1 MKKSEEK
8 LKEYTLDARGRKLG
22 RLATEIA
29 TLLQV
34 KDRPTYAPNKSGNT
48 KVIIKNIKGMEI
60 SGNKASQKIYY
71 KHAGRLGH
79 LKKKTYAE
87 SFKKDPEWVIKHAVR
102 LMLPKNRLAK
112 ERLSHLIIKK
122 ENG

>member
-1 MKKSEEK
+1 
-8 LKEYTLDARGRKLG
+8 
-22 RLATEIA
+22 
-29 TLLQV
+29 
-34 KDRPTYAPNKSGNT
+34 
-48 KVIIKNIKGMEI
+48 MEI

-102 LMLPKNRLAK
+102 LMLPKTDLLR
-112 ERLSHLIIKK
+112 
-122 ENG
+122 NGLVI

>member
-1 MKKSEEK
+1 MKQSEEK
-8 LKEYTLDARGRKLG
+8 LREYTLDARDRKLG

-29 TLLQV
+29 TLLQG
-34 KDRPTYAPNKSGNT
+34 KDKPTYAPNKLGDT
-48 KVIIKNIKGMEI
+48 KVIIKNIKDMEI

-87 SFKKDPEWVIKHAVR
+87 SFEKNPEWVIKHAVR

-112 ERLSHLIIKK
+112 KRLSHLIIEK